1 MIRRKSAQ
9 RDIMQTYI
17 ENEQKEFV
25 PPEPQLVPVE
35 KYNRKICI
43 IKPETKRTKKK
54 KDALQKRLRNFRIR
68 PAMKSQGVK
77 ENRK

>member
-1 MIRRKSAQ
+1 MTRRKSAQ

-25 PPEPQLVPVE
+25 PLEPQLVPVE

-43 IKPETKRTKKK
+43 IKPETKR
-54 KDALQKRLRNFRIR
+54 DALRKRLRNFRIR

>member
-1 MIRRKSAQ
+1 MTRRKSAQ

-25 PPEPQLVPVE
+25 PLEPQLVPVE

-43 IKPETKRTKKK
+43 IKPETKRTKKERCTPK
-54 KDALQKRLRNFRIR
+54 KTQKF
-68 PAMKSQGVK
+68 
-77 ENRK
+77 

>member
-1 MIRRKSAQ
+1 MTRRKSAQ

-25 PPEPQLVPVE
+25 PLEPQLVPVE

-43 IKPETKRTKKK
+43 IKPETKRAKKERCTPK
-54 KDALQKRLRNFRIR
+54 KTQKF
-68 PAMKSQGVK
+68 
-77 ENRK
+77 

>member
-1 MIRRKSAQ
+1 MTRRKSAQ

-25 PPEPQLVPVE
+25 PLEPQLVTVE

-43 IKPETKRTKKK
+43 IKPETKRTKKEN
-54 KDALQKRLRNFRIR
+54 ALQKRLRNFRIR